1 MLLALSTH
9 RDSVCAGAPRDSA
22 DRPTRWQLL
31 EL

>member
-22 DRPTRWQLL
+22 DRPTR
-31 EL
+31 